1 MNLGDK
7 IMTLRRKQGWSQE
20 ELARL
25 CQVSRQSVSKWESG
39 QSAPD
44 LDKILVLS
52 RIFGISTDFLLK
64 EEYEREQ
71 ILPKEEASAP
81 EAALEDAVSKEAE
94 EGTPRESVVAR
105 RRVGREEASDFLEH
119 EAGWASRMGFGVMMC
134 VLSPVLLIELSG
146 LGSCGVIPLN
156 DNQGSLIGLICL
168 FLILIWPVMTFIR
181 YGIAEREYTYISE
194 GRFAMAYGVDVQIQ
208 QQRKAYQPVFTRNIT
223 FGVTLCLISVIPI
236 LIGAFW
242 EKEVFEILA
251 VGFLLIV
258 VSFAVYL
265 FVSAAI
271 TWGSYDRLLKEGD
284 YNPKTGDNS
293 LAGKIGAIFWP
304 LMAAIYLAW
313 SFLSRDWHI
322 TWLVWPV
329 AGCVFAAIS
338 AACRMAEKE

>member
-20 ELARL
+20 ELAGL

-39 QSAPD
+39 QSVPD

-52 RIFGISTDFLLK
+52 RIFGVSTDFLLK
-64 EEYEREQ
+64 EEYEREE
-71 ILPKEEASAP
+71 IAAKEETVMQSSEP
-81 EAALEDAVSKEAE
+81 YPDADAE
-94 EGTPRESVVAR
+94 EMNHEAVVAR
-105 RRVGREEASDFLEH
+105 RRVGREEAAEFLEH

-134 VLSPVLLIELSG
+134 VLSPVLLIELGG
-146 LGSCGVIPLN
+146 LGSCGVIPLD
-156 DNQGSLIGLICL
+156 DNQGGLIGLICL
-168 FLILIWPVMTFIR
+168 FLILIWPIMTFIR
-181 YGIAEREYTYISE
+181 YGIAEREYAYITE
-194 GRFAMAYGVDVQIQ
+194 GRFVLAYGVDVQIQ

-242 EKEVFEILA
+242 EKDVFEILA

-258 VSFAVYL
+258 VAFAVYL

-284 YNPKTGDNS
+284 YDPKTGENS

-304 LMAAIYLAW
+304 LTAAIYLAW
-313 SFLSRDWHI
+313 SFLSGDWHI

-338 AACRMAEKE
+338 AACRIGEKE

>member
-20 ELARL
+20 ELAGL

-39 QSAPD
+39 QSVPD

-52 RIFGISTDFLLK
+52 RIFGVSTDFLLK
-64 EEYEREQ
+64 EEYEREPMTQ
-71 ILPKEEASAP
+71 DGTDAPAVYETADADDGSADRYEE
-81 EAALEDAVSKEAE
+81 
-94 EGTPRESVVAR
+94 VVAR
-105 RRVGREEASDFLEH
+105 RRVGREEAADFLEH
-119 EAGWASRMGFGVMMC
+119 EAGWAFRMGFGVMMC
-134 VLSPVLLIELSG
+134 VLSPVLLIELGG
-146 LGSCGVIPLN
+146 LGSCGVIPLD
-156 DNQGSLIGLICL
+156 DNQGGLIGLICL
-168 FLILIWPVMTFIR
+168 FLILIWPIMTFIR
-181 YGIAEREYTYISE
+181 YGIAEREYAYISE
-194 GRFAMAYGVDVQIQ
+194 GRFALAYGVDVQIQ

-242 EKEVFEILA
+242 EKDVFEILA

-284 YNPKTGDNS
+284 YDPKTGENS

-304 LMAAIYLAW
+304 LTAAIYLAW

-338 AACRMAEKE
+338 AACRIGEKD

>member
-20 ELARL
+20 ELAGL

-44 LDKILVLS
+44 LEKILVLS
-52 RIFGISTDFLLK
+52 RIFGVSTDFLLK

-71 ILPKEEASAP
+71 MTQDENGAPADDKAADDDGSADRHEE
-81 EAALEDAVSKEAE
+81 
-94 EGTPRESVVAR
+94 VVACR
-105 RRVGREEASDFLEH
+105 RIGREEAADFLEH
-119 EAGWASRMGFGVMMC
+119 EASWATRMGFGVMMC
-134 VLSPVLLIELSG
+134 ILSPVLLIELCG
-146 LGSCGVIPLN
+146 LGGCGVIPLE
-156 DNQGSLIGLICL
+156 DNQGGLIGLICL

-194 GRFAMAYGVDVQIQ
+194 GRFALAYGVDVQIQ
-208 QQRKAYQPVFTRNIT
+208 QQRKAYQPVFTRSIT

-236 LIGAFW
+236 FIGAFW
-242 EKEVFEILA
+242 EQDVFEILA

-284 YNPKTGDNS
+284 YDPKTGENS
-293 LAGKIGAIFWP
+293 LAGRIGTAFWP
-304 LMAAIYLAW
+304 LAAAIYLAW
-313 SFLSRDWHI
+313 SFLSGDWHI

-329 AGCVFAAIS
+329 AGCVYAAIS

>member
-20 ELARL
+20 ELAGL

-44 LDKILVLS
+44 LEKILVLS
-52 RIFGISTDFLLK
+52 RIFGVSTDFLLK
-64 EEYEREQ
+64 EEYEREE
-71 ILPKEEASAP
+71 IPAKTEIVADSAEPYPEETEKMNH
-81 EAALEDAVSKEAE
+81 EA
-94 EGTPRESVVAR
+94 VVAR
-105 RRVGREEASDFLEH
+105 RRIGREEAADFLEH

-134 VLSPVLLIELSG
+134 VLSPVLLIELGG
-146 LGSCGVIPLN
+146 LGSCGVIPLD
-156 DNQGSLIGLICL
+156 DNQGGLIGLICL

-194 GRFAMAYGVDVQIQ
+194 GRFALAYGVDVQIQ
-208 QQRKAYQPVFTRNIT
+208 QQRKAYQSVFTRSIT

-242 EKEVFEILA
+242 EKDVFEILA

-284 YNPKTGDNS
+284 YDPKTGENS

-304 LMAAIYLAW
+304 LTAAIYLAW
-313 SFLSRDWHI
+313 SFLSGDWHI

-338 AACRMAEKE
+338 AACSIGEKE

>member
-20 ELARL
+20 ELAGL

-52 RIFGISTDFLLK
+52 RIFGVSTDFLLK

-71 ILPKEEASAP
+71 MTQDENGAPAYDKAADDDGSADRHEE
-81 EAALEDAVSKEAE
+81 
-94 EGTPRESVVAR
+94 VVACR
-105 RRVGREEASDFLEH
+105 RIGREEAADFLEH
-119 EAGWASRMGFGVMMC
+119 EASWATRMGFGVMMC
-134 VLSPVLLIELSG
+134 ILSPVLLIELCG
-146 LGSCGVIPLN
+146 LGGCGVIPLN
-156 DNQGSLIGLICL
+156 DNQGGLIGLICL
-168 FLILIWPVMTFIR
+168 LLILIWPVMTFIR
-181 YGIAEREYTYISE
+181 YGIAEREYAYISE
-194 GRFAMAYGVDVQIQ
+194 GRFALAYGADVQIR
-208 QQRKAYQPVFTRNIT
+208 QQRKAYQPAFTRSIT
-223 FGVTLCLISVIPI
+223 FGVALCLISVIPI
-236 LIGAFW
+236 FIGAFW
-242 EKEVFEILA
+242 EQDVFEILA

-284 YNPKTGDNS
+284 YDPKTGENS
-293 LAGKIGAIFWP
+293 LAGRIGAAFWP
-304 LMAAIYLAW
+304 LAAAIYLAW
-313 SFLSRDWHI
+313 SFLSGDWHI

-329 AGCVFAAIS
+329 AGCVYAAIS
-338 AACRMAEKE
+338 AACSVGHKE

>member
-20 ELARL
+20 ELAGL

-39 QSAPD
+39 QSVPD

-52 RIFGISTDFLLK
+52 RIFGVSTDFLLK
-64 EEYEREQ
+64 EEYEREE
-71 ILPKEEASAP
+71 IAAKEETVMQSSEPYPGA
-81 EAALEDAVSKEAE
+81 DAE
-94 EGTPRESVVAR
+94 EMNHEAVVAR
-105 RRVGREEASDFLEH
+105 RRVGREEAAEFLEH

-134 VLSPVLLIELSG
+134 VLSPVLLIELGG
-146 LGSCGVIPLN
+146 LGSCGVIPLD
-156 DNQGSLIGLICL
+156 DNQGGIIGLICL

-181 YGIAEREYTYISE
+181 YGIAEREYAYISE
-194 GRFAMAYGVDVQIQ
+194 GRFALAYGVDVQIQ

-242 EKEVFEILA
+242 EKDVFEILA

-258 VSFAVYL
+258 VAFAVYL

-284 YNPKTGDNS
+284 YDPKTGENS

-304 LMAAIYLAW
+304 LTAAIYLAW
-313 SFLSRDWHI
+313 SFLSGDWHI

-338 AACRMAEKE
+338 AACRIGEKE

>member
-20 ELARL
+20 ELAGL

-39 QSAPD
+39 QSVPD

-52 RIFGISTDFLLK
+52 RIFGVSTDFLLK
-64 EEYEREQ
+64 EEYEREE
-71 ILPKEEASAP
+71 IAAKEETVMQS
-81 EAALEDAVSKEAE
+81 LESYLGADAE
-94 EGTPRESVVAR
+94 EMNHEAVVAR
-105 RRVGREEASDFLEH
+105 RRVGREEAAEFLEH

-134 VLSPVLLIELSG
+134 VLSPVLLIELGG
-146 LGSCGVIPLN
+146 LGSCGVIPLD
-156 DNQGSLIGLICL
+156 DNQGGLIGLICL

-194 GRFAMAYGVDVQIQ
+194 GRFALAYGVDVQIQ
-208 QQRKAYQPVFTRNIT
+208 QQRKAYQPVFTRSIT

-242 EKEVFEILA
+242 EKDVFEILA

-284 YNPKTGDNS
+284 YGPKTGENS

-304 LMAAIYLAW
+304 LTAAIYLAW
-313 SFLSRDWHI
+313 SFLSGDWHI

-338 AACRMAEKE
+338 AACRIGEKE

>member
-20 ELARL
+20 ELAGL

-39 QSAPD
+39 QSVPD

-52 RIFGISTDFLLK
+52 RIFGVSTDFLLK
-64 EEYEREQ
+64 EEYEREE
-71 ILPKEEASAP
+71 IAAKEETVMQSSESYPGA
-81 EAALEDAVSKEAE
+81 DAE
-94 EGTPRESVVAR
+94 EMNHEAVVAR
-105 RRVGREEASDFLEH
+105 RRVGREEAADFLEH

-134 VLSPVLLIELSG
+134 VLSPVLLIELGG
-146 LGSCGVIPLN
+146 LGSCGVIPLD
-156 DNQGSLIGLICL
+156 DNQGGLIGLICL

-194 GRFAMAYGVDVQIQ
+194 GRFALAYGVDVQIQ
-208 QQRKAYQPVFTRNIT
+208 QQRKAYQPVFTRSIT

-242 EKEVFEILA
+242 EKDVFEILA

-258 VSFAVYL
+258 VAFAVYL

-284 YNPKTGDNS
+284 YDPKTGEHS

-304 LMAAIYLAW
+304 LTAAIYLAW
-313 SFLSRDWHI
+313 SVLSGDWHI

-338 AACRMAEKE
+338 AACRIGEKE

>member
-20 ELARL
+20 ELAGL

-52 RIFGISTDFLLK
+52 RIFGVSTDFLLK
-64 EEYEREQ
+64 EEYEREPMTQ
-71 ILPKEEASAP
+71 VETAAPAVYETADADYGSADRCG
-81 EAALEDAVSKEAE
+81 E
-94 EGTPRESVVAR
+94 VVAR
-105 RRVGREEASDFLEH
+105 RRIGREEAADFLEH

-134 VLSPVLLIELSG
+134 VLSPVLLIELGG
-146 LGSCGVIPLN
+146 LGSCGVIPLD
-156 DNQGSLIGLICL
+156 DNQGGLIGLICL
-168 FLILIWPVMTFIR
+168 FLILIWPIMTFIR
-181 YGIAEREYTYISE
+181 YGIAEREYAYITE
-194 GRFAMAYGVDVQIQ
+194 GRFVLAYGVDVQIQ

-242 EKEVFEILA
+242 EKDVFEILA

-284 YNPKTGDNS
+284 YDPKTGENS

-304 LMAAIYLAW
+304 LTAAIYLAW
-313 SFLSRDWHI
+313 SFLSGDWHI

-338 AACRMAEKE
+338 AACRIAEKE

>member
-20 ELARL
+20 ELAGL

-44 LDKILVLS
+44 LEKILVLS
-52 RIFGISTDFLLK
+52 RIFGVSTDFLLK

-71 ILPKEEASAP
+71 MTQDENGAPADFKAADDDGSADRHEE
-81 EAALEDAVSKEAE
+81 
-94 EGTPRESVVAR
+94 VVACR
-105 RRVGREEASDFLEH
+105 RIGREEAADFLEH
-119 EAGWASRMGFGVMMC
+119 EASWATRMGFGVMMC
-134 VLSPVLLIELSG
+134 ILSPVLLIELCG
-146 LGSCGVIPLN
+146 LGSCGVIPLD
-156 DNQGSLIGLICL
+156 DNQGGLIGLICL

-181 YGIAEREYTYISE
+181 YGIAEREYAFISE
-194 GRFAMAYGVDVQIQ
+194 GRFALAYGVDVQIR
-208 QQRKAYQPVFTRNIT
+208 QQRKAYQPAFTRSIT
-223 FGVTLCLISVIPI
+223 FGVALCLISVIPI
-236 LIGAFW
+236 FIGAFW
-242 EKEVFEILA
+242 EQDVFEILA

-284 YNPKTGDNS
+284 YDPKTGENS
-293 LAGKIGAIFWP
+293 LAGRIGAAFWP
-304 LMAAIYLAW
+304 LAAAIYLAW
-313 SFLSRDWHI
+313 SFLSGDWHI

-329 AGCVFAAIS
+329 AGCVYAAIS

>member
-20 ELARL
+20 ELAGL

-39 QSAPD
+39 QSVPD

-52 RIFGISTDFLLK
+52 RIFGVSTDFLLK
-64 EEYEREQ
+64 EEYEREE
-71 ILPKEEASAP
+71 IAAKTEIVAESAEPYPDETEEMNH
-81 EAALEDAVSKEAE
+81 EA
-94 EGTPRESVVAR
+94 VVAR
-105 RRVGREEASDFLEH
+105 RRIGREEAADFLEH
-119 EAGWASRMGFGVMMC
+119 EASWASRMGFGVMMC
-134 VLSPVLLIELSG
+134 VLSPVLLIELGG
-146 LGSCGVIPLN
+146 LGSCGVIPLD
-156 DNQGSLIGLICL
+156 DNQGGLIGLICL

-181 YGIAEREYTYISE
+181 YGIAEREYAYITE
-194 GRFAMAYGVDVQIQ
+194 GRFALAYGVDVQIQ
-208 QQRKAYQPVFTRNIT
+208 QQRKVYQPVFTKNIT

-242 EKEVFEILA
+242 EKDVFEILA

-284 YNPKTGDNS
+284 YDPKTGENS

-304 LMAAIYLAW
+304 LTAAIYLAW

-338 AACRMAEKE
+338 AACRIGEKE

>member
-20 ELARL
+20 ELAGL

-44 LDKILVLS
+44 LEKILVLS
-52 RIFGISTDFLLK
+52 RIFGVSTDFLLK

-71 ILPKEEASAP
+71 MPQDEN
-81 EAALEDAVSKEAE
+81 
-94 EGTPRESVVAR
+94 GTPADFKAVDDDGSADRHEEVVACR
-105 RRVGREEASDFLEH
+105 RIGREEAADFLEH
-119 EAGWASRMGFGVMMC
+119 EASWATRMGFGVMMC
-134 VLSPVLLIELSG
+134 ILSPVLLIELCG
-146 LGSCGVIPLN
+146 LGGCGVIPLD